1 MSKEAKALIEL
12 IESNKEKAMNIST
25 VENIMQLAYLRALTI
40 INECNYSEEVADY
53 ITKQYDLLLK
63 VIDIYLTKK
72 THELEEINNEKL

>member
-1 MSKEAKALIEL
+1 MTKEAKALIEL